1 MSSRSLILLIRLLI
15 LFLATA
21 LILGTKSA
29 SAQTFRGGIH
39 GTVEDPSGALLSG
52 AAVKA
57 ENDGTQQVYSTV
69 TTSAGEFTFQDL
81 PLGSYTVSV
90 TPTGFD
96 ALKVSQ
102 VTVRAGS
109 IYHLPLKL
117 AVASVAT
124 RVEVAAAALSI
135 DTTTTV
141 QTDVLA
147 TSTVQTIPLNGRD
160 FTQLLT
166 VTPGYAGYGVGF
178 LSAINGAQATQTN
191 WQIEGADNNDA
202 WINTSAV
209 NQGGVYGIPGV
220 LLPLDSVDEFS
231 LVTQGGAETGHNPG
245 GTVNLVLKS
254 GTNTLHGSAYYY
266 NRNEALAASPVFAPT
281 GSNTP
286 EKNKLRDQQYGFSV
300 GAPIIKN
307 RTFFF
312 LSFEHQ
318 SFDIGIPTLVTEPSQ
333 AYQTEALAVLAN
345 VGGAYGSYA
354 PVPVNPVSQNL
365 LAGLWPASALNGPAQ
380 TDNYFNPG
388 TEDGYS
394 NNGILKLDHAF
405 NEDNHLSLRAFV
417 AQGHQTAPTSS
428 FLSPYFE
435 SSPMHVENWALVYN
449 STFSPRLANQF
460 VFGFNSFDQVSS
472 DADTNFNPL
481 ALGLNT
487 GVTNPQLSGAPHIT
501 IGLFDPIG
509 ITPYS
514 GRQDTT
520 WHLSD
525 GISYTV
531 GRHQLR
537 FGGEF
542 RRSKVNEFYHDG
554 QRGTFNFNGSQGPW
568 GNGGSNIMDGNLLAL
583 ADFMAGDVYQSSIVT
598 GNPAREVYTNGFSFF
613 GQDNFQVTRKLNIN
627 LGLRYDYSGPIHDG
641 NKDLSTFIPSVPG
654 GLAVVGTN
662 IKSLYPSDW
671 KNFGPRVGFAF
682 QPFDNG
688 GTVLRG
694 GFGIAYDTVN
704 VSPFLGNS
712 FIFNG
717 GPTGVQGNP
726 IGTNSA
732 QTLTLNGFT
741 LPTDGSLI
749 SWPTNTNFNLF
760 SVSQN
765 FKTPYLYNY
774 SLNVQKSL
782 GRAAIAQVGYVGS
795 LGRHLLLLRDLNQAA
810 LGSDFSLPPGA
821 PNPTRPY
828 YAQFPQFGVI
838 DQLESRGTSNYNSL
852 QSTLKLSSWHGL
864 TSQFAYTYA
873 HTLDYGSFTALPQNS
888 LDSAAEYGNSDF
900 DTRHNFTAYLLYA
913 LPGSSHGPRVL
924 SNGWKVS
931 SLLSFRSGLP
941 FSVNAYGDISGTGE
955 NTDRPVLISDPY
967 AGVSHSVHGYQPV
980 QWINPNAFTVNF
992 GQFGTMG
999 RNQLF
1004 GPGFGDVDF
1013 TVLKDT
1019 PITERVSTQ
1028 FRIEIFNLFNRIN
1041 LGSPTFT
1048 GANGLIAIPGYG
1060 NFGIPITFT
1069 NGSQFGLPGIGPGEP
1084 FNVQLA
1090 LKVIF

>member
-1 MSSRSLILLIRLLI
+1 MSSGSVAGLTRILVLVFAVVLILDS
-15 LFLATA
+15 T
-21 LILGTKSA
+21 SA
-29 SAQTFRGGIH
+29 PAQTFRGGIH
-39 GTVEDPSGALLSG
+39 GVVEDPSGALL
-52 AAVKA
+52 ADAVVMA
-57 ENDGTQQVYSTV
+57 ENDGTDQVYSTV

-90 TPTGFD
+90 TRTGFD
-96 ALKVSQ
+96 ALRVSQ
-102 VTVRAGS
+102 VTVRAGG

-124 RVEVAAAALSI
+124 QVDVAAAALAV
-135 DTTTTV
+135 DTTTAV
-141 QTDVLA
+141 QTEDLA
-147 TSTVQTIPLNGRD
+147 TSTVQTIPMNGRD

-178 LSAINGAQATQTN
+178 LSAINGSQATQTN

-202 WINTSAV
+202 WNNTSAV
-209 NQGGVYGIPGV
+209 NQGGVYGIPGI

-231 LVTQGGAETGHNPG
+231 LVTQGGAETGRNPG

-254 GTNTLHGSAYYY
+254 GTNSLHGSAYYY
-266 NRNEALAASPVFAPT
+266 NRNEALAASPVFAAN

-286 EKNKLRDQQYGFSV
+286 QKSKLRDQQYGFSV
-300 GAPIIKN
+300 GGPIIKN
-307 RTFFF
+307 KTFFF
-312 LSFEHQ
+312 FSFEHQ
-318 SFDIGIPTLVTEPSQ
+318 SFDIGNPTLVTEPSQ
-333 AYQTEALAVLAN
+333 DYQTEALAVLAN
-345 VGGAYGSYA
+345 AGGAYGNYA

-365 LAGLWPASALNGPAQ
+365 LSALWPATALTGPAQ

-388 TEDGYS
+388 TENGYS

-405 NEDNHLSLRAFV
+405 NESNHLSLRAFV

-460 VFGFNSFDQVSS
+460 LFGFNFFDQTLS
-472 DADTNFNPL
+472 DADTNFNPI

-487 GVTNPQLSGAPHIT
+487 GVSDPQLAGAPSIT
-501 IGLFDPIG
+501 IGAFDPIG
-509 ITPYS
+509 LNPYS
-514 GRQDTT
+514 GRQDMT
-520 WHLSD
+520 WHLNDSA
-525 GISYTV
+525 SYNV

-542 RRSKVNEFYHDG
+542 RRTRVDEFYHEG

-568 GNGGSNIMDGNLLAL
+568 ATSPDITDGNLLAL
-583 ADFMAGDVYQSSIVT
+583 ADFMAGFVYQSSIVR
-598 GNPAREVYTNGFSFF
+598 GNPARTVYTNGFSLF

-641 NKDLSTFIPSVPG
+641 QKDLSTFIPTSPG
-654 GLAVVGTN
+654 GLVLAGDGV
-662 IKSLYPSDW
+662 KSLYPSDW
-671 KNFGPRVGFAF
+671 KNFGPRVGFAL

-688 GTVLRG
+688 GTVVRG
-694 GFGIAYDTVN
+694 SFGLAYDTVN

-717 GPTGVQGNP
+717 GPAGVQGNP
-726 IGTNSA
+726 IGTNSS

-749 SWPTNTNFNLF
+749 PWPTNTNFNLF

-782 GRAAIAQVGYVGS
+782 GKAAIAQVGYVGS

-810 LGSDFSLPPGA
+810 LGSDFSLTPGQ

-838 DQLESRGTSNYNSL
+838 DQLESSGTSNYNSL
-852 QSTLKLSSWHGL
+852 QSSLKLSSWHGL

-888 LDSAAEYGNSDF
+888 LDPGAEYGNSDF
-900 DTRHNFTAYLLYA
+900 DTKHNFTAYVLYA
-913 LPGSSHGPRVL
+913 FPSTTHGPRFL
-924 SNGWKVS
+924 SNGWKIS

-941 FSVNAYGDISGTGE
+941 FSVDAYGDISGTGE
-955 NTDRPVLISDPY
+955 NTDRPDVISNPY
-967 AGVSHSVHGYQPV
+967 AGVSHSVQDHQPV
-980 QWINPNAFTVNF
+980 QWINPNAFTVNY
-992 GQFGTMG
+992 GEFGTMG

-1013 TVLKDT
+1013 SVLKDT
-1019 PITERVSTQ
+1019 SISERVSTQ
-1028 FRIEIFNLFNRIN
+1028 FRVEIFNLFNRIN
-1041 LGSPTFT
+1041 LGNPTFT

-1069 NGSQFGLPGIGPGEP
+1069 SGSQFGLPGIGPGEP

>member
-1 MSSRSLILLIRLLI
+1 MSSRNVAGVIWLPMLVFAMVLICGSNP
-15 LFLATA
+15 A
-21 LILGTKSA
+21 L
-29 SAQTFRGGIH
+29 AQTFRGGIH
-39 GTVEDPSGALLSG
+39 GTVEDPSGALLAG

-57 ENDGTQQVYSTV
+57 ENDGTQQAYSTV

-81 PLGSYTVSV
+81 PLGSYTVS
-90 TPTGFD
+90 TSLTGFD
-96 ALKVSQ
+96 SLKVAQ

-109 IYHLPLKL
+109 LYHLPLKL
-117 AVASVAT
+117 AIASVAT
-124 RVEVAAAALSI
+124 RVEVAAAALSV
-135 DTTTTV
+135 DATTSV
-141 QTDVLA
+141 QTDDLA
-147 TSTVQTIPLNGRD
+147 TSTVQTIPMNGRD

-178 LSAINGAQATQTN
+178 LSAINGSQATQIN

-202 WINTSAV
+202 WNNTSAV

-231 LVTQGGAETGHNPG
+231 LVTQGGAETGRSPG

-254 GTNTLHGSAYYY
+254 GTNRLHGSAYYY
-266 NRNEALAASPVFAPT
+266 NRNEALAAAPVFAAN
-281 GSNTP
+281 GSDTP
-286 EKNKLRDQQYGFSV
+286 QKNKLRDQQYGFSA
-300 GAPIIKN
+300 GGPILRD

-312 LSFEHQ
+312 FSFEHQ
-318 SFDIGIPTLVTEPSQ
+318 SFDIGNPTLVTEPSQ
-333 AYQTEALAVLAN
+333 AYQQDALALLTQYN
-345 VGGAYGSYA
+345 VQ
-354 PVPVNPVSQNL
+354 PNRVSENL
-365 LAGLWPASALNGPAQ
+365 LTGLWPASALNGKDQP
-380 TDNYFNPG
+380 DNYFNPG
-388 TEDGYS
+388 PENGYS

-405 NEDNHLSLRAFV
+405 NESNHLSLRAFV

-449 STFSPRLANQF
+449 STLSPRLTNQF
-460 VFGFNSFDQVSS
+460 VFGFNYFNQTFS
-472 DADTNFNPL
+472 DADTNFNPI

-487 GVTNPQLSGAPHIT
+487 GVTNPELAGAPNIT
-501 IGLFDPIG
+501 IGTFDPIG
-509 ITPYS
+509 LNPYS

-520 WHLSD
+520 WHLND
-525 GISYTV
+525 ALSYNI
-531 GRHQLR
+531 GKHQLR

-542 RRSKVNEFYHDG
+542 RRSKVEEFYRTG
-554 QRGTFNFNGSQGPW
+554 QRGTFSFDGYQGPW
-568 GNGGSNIMDGNLLAL
+568 AGDPNVTDGNILAL
-583 ADFMAGDVYQSSIVT
+583 ADFLAGYVYQSSIVT
-598 GNPAREVYTNGFSFF
+598 GNPARTVYANGFSFF
-613 GQDNFQVTRKLNIN
+613 GQDNFQVTRRLNIN
-627 LGLRYDYSGPIHDG
+627 LGVRYDYSGPIHDG
-641 NKDLSTFIPSVPG
+641 NKDLSTFIPSAPG
-654 GLAVVGTN
+654 GLVLVGDG

-671 KNFGPRVGFAF
+671 KNFGPRVGFAL
-682 QPFDNG
+682 QPFDEAS
-688 GTVLRG
+688 TVVRG

-712 FIFNG
+712 FIYNG
-717 GPTGVQGNP
+717 GPNGVQGNP
-726 IGTNSA
+726 IGANSA

-741 LPTDGSLI
+741 LPTDGSVI
-749 SWPTNTNFNLF
+749 PWPTNTNFNLF

-774 SLNVQKSL
+774 SLNVQQSL
-782 GRAAIAQVGYVGS
+782 GKAAIAQVGYVGS

-810 LGSDFSLPPGA
+810 LGSDFNLLPGQ

-828 YAQFPQFGVI
+828 STQFPQFGVI
-838 DQLESRGTSNYNSL
+838 DELESSGTSNYNSL
-852 QSTLKLSSWHGL
+852 QASLKLSSWHGL
-864 TSQFAYTYA
+864 TSQFAYTFA

-888 LDSAAEYGNSDF
+888 FDPAAEYGNSDF
-900 DTRHNFTAYLLYA
+900 DTKHNFTAYLLYA
-913 LPGSSHGPRVL
+913 LPGTSHGPRVL
-924 SNGWKVS
+924 SNGWKFS
-931 SLLSFRSGLP
+931 SLLSFRSGAP
-941 FSVNAYGDISGTGE
+941 FTVAAYGDPSGTGE
-955 NTDRPVLISDPY
+955 NTDRPSLTGDPY
-967 AGVSHSVHGYQPV
+967 QGVSHTVHDHQPV
-980 QWINPNAFTVNF
+980 QWINPNSFTINT

-1019 PITERVSTQ
+1019 PINERVSTQ

-1048 GANGLIAIPGYG
+1048 GTNGIYSNVPYG
-1060 NFGIPITFT
+1060 GSGNSGFPIGST

>member
-1 MSSRSLILLIRLLI
+1 MSSQGIQFLARLLTI
-15 LFLATA
+15 
-21 LILGTKSA
+21 A
-29 SAQTFRGGIH
+29 SAIAFVFGPRPAVTQTFRGGIH
-39 GTVEDPSGALLSG
+39 GTLKDPSGALLAS
-52 AAVKA
+52 A
-57 ENDGTQQVYSTV
+57 EVNAEDDKTGQVYSTV

-81 PLGSYTVSV
+81 PLGTYTVEVSR
-90 TPTGFD
+90 TGFES
-96 ALKVSQ
+96 LRISKI
-102 VTVRAGS
+102 TVRAGS
-109 IYHLPLKL
+109 IYNLSEKL
-117 AVASVAT
+117 ELASVSAK
-124 RVEVAAAALSI
+124 VDVDAAGLSL
-135 DTTTTV
+135 DTTTAS
-141 QTDVLA
+141 QADVL
-147 TSTVQTIPLNGRD
+147 STNSVQTIPLNGRD

-231 LVTQGGAETGHNPG
+231 LVTQGNAETGRNPG

-254 GTNTLHGSAYYY
+254 GSNGVHGSSYYY
-266 NRNEALAASPVFAPT
+266 LRNEALAASPVFAPS
-281 GSNTP
+281 GSDVP
-286 EKNKLRDQQYGFSV
+286 LKNKLRDQQYGVSV
-300 GAPIIKN
+300 GGPIVRD

-312 LSFEHQ
+312 FSFEHQ
-318 SFDIGIPTLVTEPSQ
+318 SFDIGNPTQVTEPSHD
-333 AYQTEALAVLAN
+333 YQTEALAVLAN
-345 VGGAYGSYA
+345 AGNAYGSYA
-354 PVPVNPVSQNL
+354 AVPVNQVSLNL
-365 LAGLWPASALNGPAQ
+365 LGGLWPASALNGPAQ

-388 TEDGYS
+388 TENGYS

-405 NEDNHLSLRAFV
+405 NESERLSLRAFV

-435 SSPMHVENWALVYN
+435 SSPMHVENWALVHN
-449 STFSPRLANQF
+449 STFSPRLANQL
-460 VFGFNSFDQVSS
+460 VFGFNYFDQVSS
-472 DADTNFNPL
+472 DADTNFKPI

-487 GVTNPQLSGAPHIT
+487 GVTSAQLAGAPNIT
-501 IGLFDPIG
+501 IGTFDPIG
-509 ITPYS
+509 VTPYS
-514 GRQDTT
+514 GRRDTT
-520 WHLSD
+520 WHLNEVA
-525 GISYTV
+525 SYNV

-542 RRSKVNEFYHDG
+542 RRSIVDEFYHSG
-554 QRGTFNFNGSQGPW
+554 QRGVFNFDGSQGPW
-568 GNGGSNIMDGNLLAL
+568 ATSSAITDGNLLAL
-583 ADFMAGDVYQSSIVT
+583 ADFLAGYVYQSSIVT
-598 GNPAREVYTNGFSFF
+598 GNPARKVYANGFSFF

-654 GLAVVGTN
+654 GLAVVGDG

-671 KNFGPRVGFAF
+671 KNLGPRFGLAY
-682 QPFDNG
+682 QPFENG
-688 GTVLRG
+688 NTVVRG

-712 FIFNG
+712 FIYNG
-717 GPTGVQGNP
+717 GPSGVQGNP
-726 IGTNSA
+726 ISASSA
-732 QTLTLNGFT
+732 QTLTLNSFT

-749 SWPTNTNFNLF
+749 PWPTNTNFNLF

-774 SLNVQKSL
+774 SVNIQTSL
-782 GRAAIAQVGYVGS
+782 ARDTVAQVGYVGS

-810 LGSDFSLPPGA
+810 PGSDFSLSPGA

-828 YAQFPQFGVI
+828 YAQFPQYGVI
-838 DQLESRGTSNYNSL
+838 DELESAGTSNYNSL
-852 QSTLKLSSWHGL
+852 QASLKVASWHGL
-864 TSQFAYTYA
+864 TSQFAYTLA

-888 LDSAAEYGNSDF
+888 FDPAAEYGNSDF
-900 DTRHNFTAYLLYA
+900 DSKHNLTAYLLYA
-913 LPGSSHGPRVL
+913 VPGSAHGPRIL
-924 SNGWKVS
+924 SSGWKLS

-941 FSVNAYGDISGTGE
+941 FTVNAYGDISGTGE
-955 NTDRPVLISDPY
+955 NTDRPDLISNPY
-967 AGVSHSVHGYQPV
+967 ADISHSVHDHQPV
-980 QWINPNAFTVNF
+980 YWINPNAFTVNY
-992 GQFGTMG
+992 GEFGTMG

-1019 PITERVSTQ
+1019 SVNERISTQ
-1028 FRIEIFNLFNRIN
+1028 FRVEMFNLFNRTN
-1041 LGSPTFT
+1041 LGNPTFT

-1060 NFGIPITFT
+1060 NFGIPIAYT